1 MNHLSCIRVFK
12 RVVELGSFTKAAEE
26 LRISQSSATKQV
38 SQLEQHLGARLLNR
52 NTRGISITEDGAI
65 YYDSCK
71 GILADVE
78 YADSIVGERSKSLA
92 GTLHISTSVAFGRR
106 VLAPL
111 LMEFMG
117 SQPQLKVDLVCN
129 DDYVDL
135 VTHGVDVA
143 LRMGRLSDS
152 SLGCRYITHN
162 PWVMVAAPGYLAGRS
177 EPRCPADLKHHECIV
192 YSSVQGDAV
201 WQLRSKAGVV
211 QTVAVKGSLRSNNL
225 SALLSATIVG
235 FGIAILPRYV
245 ASAALSTGDIVPIM
259 ETYSVP
265 GQDLHAVFPSS
276 KQVSSKAL
284 AFTEFL
290 LPRFRANWWDGRPHA
305 CEFGKMGTLKPNAHP
320 PYCSEEQAVKADRQL
335 HTARPGRR
343 RA

>member
-1 MNHLSCIRVFK
+1 M
-12 RVVELGSFTKAAEE
+12 
-26 LRISQSSATKQV
+26 RI
-38 SQLEQHLGARLLNR
+38 L
-52 NTRGISITEDGAI
+52 
-65 YYDSCK
+65 
-71 GILADVE
+71 
-78 YADSIVGERSKSLA
+78 IVGERSKSLA

-211 QTVAVKGSLRSNNL
+211 QTVAVKGSLSLKQFVGPSFSNYSWVRHRNPAAVRCLGSTLHWRHRSDHGNVQRARTGSPRGVSVL
-225 SALLSATIVG
+225 KAGVLKGS
-235 FGIAILPRYV
+235 GIYRV
-245 ASAALSTGDIVPIM
+245 SAASGFVRIGGMAVLMRVNSVRWAHLSPTRIHHIAAK
-259 ETYSVP
+259 SRR
-265 GQDLHAVFPSS
+265 S
-276 KQVSSKAL
+276 KQTDNCTQLGQGGDVL
-284 AFTEFL
+284 DPEF
-290 LPRFRANWWDGRPHA
+290 
-305 CEFGKMGTLKPNAHP
+305 
-320 PYCSEEQAVKADRQL
+320 
-335 HTARPGRR
+335 RR
-343 RA
+343 RIMRRDLTRRAWSMPAAWSPRPSW